1 MKIQPIL
8 FNNAYLRL
16 GSIKQKSDSINTS
29 GYFNEKKTG
38 ISNIFYYPV
47 NFSSQ
52 RRTYKTDKPAFAEKS
67 GDFRIA
73 RFPGITCPSCGKKM
87 INHSMMKHIYSDL
100 INLEPGEYLDYIGK
114 YKDYMR
120 PVEASV
126 YDEIYELSQK
136 PGASKDIR
144 ELVVSLRDSKL
155 PLLQKVQMRQIK
167 KMRALAK
174 TLPDEEKSVLTKK
187 LNNLQKLVKTNK
199 PSSPFRRKILIDRMA
214 KIKIRNPKKYEKLQM
229 YARSFPTSKD
239 MNSAWIVKY
248 SGKNKMDR
256 DWSSLEIAT
265 RFLSSS
271 LANTD
276 HIIAYDIDNNH
287 DDITNYMAM
296 HCSCNSE
303 KGNKPFM
310 QWLYEDKNNRIKNMK
325 QYFKDVD
332 DLITSRRLRKKK
344 YRGYVAYATDTVE
357 LASKGQIPASTLRP
371 VRKTNVENKIEP
383 VEEVKTENQQAV

>member
-8 FNNAYLRL
+8 FNNAYSRL
-16 GSIKQKSDSINTS
+16 SNIKQKADSIYTS
-29 GYFNEKKTG
+29 GNFSETKNEV
-38 ISNIFYYPV
+38 SNVFYYPV
-47 NFSSQ
+47 NFSGQ
-52 RRTYKTDKPAFAEKS
+52 PRTFKTDKTELAERS
-67 GDFRIA
+67 GDFLVA
-73 RFPGITCPSCGKKM
+73 RFPDITCPSCGKKM
-87 INHSMMKHIYSDL
+87 INRSMMKRIYSDL
-100 INLEPGEYLDYIGK
+100 TNLEPDEYLDYIGK
-114 YKDYMR
+114 YKEYMR
-120 PVEASV
+120 PVEESV
-126 YDEIYELSQK
+126 YDEIHELSEK

-144 ELVVSLRDSKL
+144 ELVVSLRNTKL
-155 PLLQKVQMRQIK
+155 PILQRTQIHIIK

-174 TLPDEEKSVLTKK
+174 TLPDDEKTVLTKK
-187 LNNLQKLVKTNK
+187 LNKLQNLVNTNK

-214 KIKIRNPKKYEKLQM
+214 KIKIRNPRKYEKLQM

-303 KGNKPFM
+303 KGNKPFL
-310 QWLYEDKNNRIKNMK
+310 QWLNEDKNGRIKNMK

-332 DLITSRRLRKKK
+332 DLITTRRLRKKK
-344 YRGYVAYATDTVE
+344 YRGYVAYATETVE
-357 LASKGQIPASTLRP
+357 LASKGQVSAADLKP
-371 VRKTNVENKIEP
+371 VRNNTSVDKIKITPKDIQENK
-383 VEEVKTENQQAV
+383 AG